1 MHLSLPPPALDVP
14 SGEDAHGRGRWQW
27 ADVVALSWAELG
39 SFVALCLILAATP
52 GANLTVVLHCARQG
66 GQRAAVAATIGLTLG
81 KIFWA
86 AASVLGLAAL
96 LASSRVAYDVLRLAG
111 AAYLIWLGVQSLRS
125 ARYRAAGRRPE
136 GLAPG
141 LSTFGG
147 FRRGLVGDLLNPKVG
162 IFYTTVFP
170 QFIGPDDAVVPA
182 AAVLLLAHAAVL
194 LTWYPGMSLLFT
206 RVGRRVR
213 RPTLPAVL
221 DRVMGCALVV
231 LGVRLAIAPL

>member
-1 MHLSLPPPALDVP
+1 M
-14 SGEDAHGRGRWQW
+14 
-27 ADVVALSWAELG
+27 VALSWAELG

-66 GQRAAVAATIGLTLG
+66 GQRTAVAATIGLTLG

-86 AASVLGLAAL
+86 TASILGLAAL

-111 AAYLIWLGVQSLRS
+111 AAYLIWLGMQSLRS
-125 ARYRAAGRRPE
+125 TRCRAAGRRSD
-136 GLAPG
+136 GFAPT
-141 LSTFGG
+141 LSMLGG

-170 QFIGPDDAVVPA
+170 QFIRPDDAVAPT

-194 LTWYPGMSLLFT
+194 LTWYPGMSFLLT
-206 RVGRRVR
+206 RAGRRVR
-213 RPTLPAVL
+213 RPTLSAVL
-221 DRVMGCALVV
+221 DGVMGSALVV
-231 LGVRLAIAPL
+231 LGIRLAIAPL